1 MMKSNTAGVILSVA
15 RHSGISRFF
24 HEPSGVVWLLSNDAR
39 MPSRT
44 INTNLLAPPNKWRKT
59 FTMFFLELLLRV
71 FASLVGPQKA
81 PRVTRAR
88 RAFPLDAFLG
98 DKNKFKSD
106 QQKFPMDF
114 SQ

>member
-1 MMKSNTAGVILSVA
+1 M
-15 RHSGISRFF
+15 RCPPDSGISRFS
-24 HEPSGVVWLLSNDAR
+24 HESSGVVWLLSNDAR
-39 MPSRT
+39 MPSKT
-44 INTNLLAPPNKWRKT
+44 IHTNLLAPPNTWRKT
-59 FTMFFLELLLRV
+59 FGMFFLELLVMV

-88 RAFPLDAFLG
+88 RAIPLDAFLG

-106 QQKFPMDF
+106 QQKSPMDV